1 MAMVKKSKKKSKK
14 KPTRAPRKRTSSHE
28 LKRTFERFKNHLKN
42 ADPRDNEDWSDP
54 VKRGAAAN
62 EVLSFGSET
71 AGQSE
76 SSIDNYGAPLRKA
89 FQAIGLNPDNPHN
102 WRVLLR
108 IFAIFHFD
116 RSEKDRDRVMIVTL
130 VQALMSHGDKKY
142 IAVERVAKM
151 VDVDNKTVWNAL
163 KWAKSNF
170 IR

>member
-1 MAMVKKSKKKSKK
+1 MAMVKKSKKK
-14 KPTRAPRKRTSSHE
+14 PTGAPRKRTSSHE
-28 LKRTFERFKNHLKN
+28 LKRTFERIKDQLK
-42 ADPRDNEDWSDP
+42 DPRDNEDWSDP

-71 AGQSE
+71 AAQSE
-76 SSIDNYGAPLRKA
+76 GSIDNYGEPLRKA

-108 IFAIFHFD
+108 IFAAFHFD
-116 RSEKDRDRVMIVTL
+116 RSEKDWDRVAIVTL
-130 VQALMSHGDKKY
+130 VQRLMSRGDKKY
-142 IAVERVAKM
+142 IAVERAAEM